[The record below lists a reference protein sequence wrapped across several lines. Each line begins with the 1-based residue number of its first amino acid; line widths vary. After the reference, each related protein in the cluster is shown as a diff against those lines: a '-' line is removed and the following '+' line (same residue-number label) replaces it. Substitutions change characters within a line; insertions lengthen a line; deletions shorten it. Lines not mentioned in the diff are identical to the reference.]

1 MKHMSTPIA
10 KWSSN
15 VKRIQQV
22 HFLFFCRHDI
32 AHHRANESDAEQT
45 LIYFKTVLQR
55 VIGKSIS
62 LDKFLYSGRFSG
74 ETLPSPTASAMLG
87 MA

>member
-1 MKHMSTPIA
+1 MSTPIA

-32 AHHRANESDAEQT
+32 AHPMANESDAEQM
-45 LIYFKTVLQR
+45 LIYFQFGL
-55 VIGKSIS
+55 
-62 LDKFLYSGRFSG
+62 
-74 ETLPSPTASAMLG
+74 
-87 MA
+87 